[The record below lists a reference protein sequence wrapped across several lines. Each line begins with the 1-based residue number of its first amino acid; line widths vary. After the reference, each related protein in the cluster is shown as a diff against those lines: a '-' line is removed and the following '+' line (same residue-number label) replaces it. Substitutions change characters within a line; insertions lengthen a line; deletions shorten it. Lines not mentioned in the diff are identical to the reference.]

1 MEQENFSNFI
11 EELEKKSDNELANFL
26 ILEQSSKRDAV
37 KAILD
42 SRMIKSM
49 QQLTKI
55 IGENNIKTEK
65 YNNSLTNL
73 TRWIFI
79 LTMVM
84 TLATIISI
92 FKKLFFLYYL
102 LYFNH

>member
-92 FKKLFFLYYL
+92 FKKLFFSL
-102 LYFNH
+102 LSVIL